1 MHPHPARTTVGGMGD
16 DLRDMLEPDRDR
28 RYPEDL
34 RAILRA
40 LDALALYGDL
50 WGLLSPKRRAAWDA
64 RWRERM
70 ELLDGLPAR
79 FLDSRPTLGEVGD
92 YQRLHEK
99 LEQLRPEIERLGLYA
114 PKRHGIPARVGR
126 AQEWGHTAGPPPAPR
141 VSTCR

>member
-1 MHPHPARTTVGGMGD
+1 MGD
-16 DLRDMLEPDRDR
+16 DLRDILEPDRDR

-70 ELLDGLPAR
+70 ELLEGLPGR
-79 FLDSRPTLGEVGD
+79 FSTNRTTLGETGD
-92 YQRLHEK
+92 YQWLHEK
-99 LEQLRPEIERLGLYA
+99 LEELRPKIERLGLYA
-114 PKRHGIPARVGR
+114 PRRR
-126 AQEWGHTAGPPPAPR
+126 
-141 VSTCR
+141 